1 MSRYLS
7 LALALALV
15 PGVRAD
21 GPAPEKV
28 NYNRDILPILS
39 DNCFA
44 CHGPDAKA
52 RKARLRLDV
61 RDEAVKKKKVIV
73 PGKAGESE
81 LILRLTHELPNK
93 RMPPEKSTKRLT
105 PAQIALVRKWV

>member
-28 NYNRDILPILS
+28 DFNRDILPILS

-44 CHGPDAKA
+44 CHGPDEAQRMAK
-52 RKARLRLDV
+52 LRLDSEEGV
-61 RDEAVKKKKVIV
+61 FGDRGGYQVVV
-73 PGKAGESE
+73 PGKSAESK
-81 LILRLTHELPNK
+81 LYQKVSAADPAP
-93 RMPPEKSTKRLT
+93 RMPPAFSGRTLT
-105 PAQIALVRKWV
+105 